1 MGTAFGETT
10 RMPNRPKVGEI
21 LVQAG
26 VIDQFQLNA
35 ALGEQAR
42 WGRPLGAT
50 LIKLGFVEER
60 DLVRALASQLD
71 MPVASLEGKRIHPD
85 VLSLIPGDI
94 AERHMVIPL
103 FVKTEGEVDFLYVGV
118 EDPGNLEVLDDLAFR
133 TGKQIRPVMVGPS
146 ELWEGIDRYYRREF
160 IETVSHVEPEDVP
173 EPKFEP
179 SSELKP
185 AAGETP
191 PAAAAATSGTEELA
205 RHWTLPDAQASPAA
219 PTTPTTPVSA
229 RAELPAIESEPVAHA
244 QPVDVEPVPAQR
256 AEPTAVSPVVG
267 EDVTEPLIEELPE
280 VPPVQSPPARPP
292 TFSGEE
298 RTRIAL
304 EALTQILIE
313 KGVMSREELHQ
324 RIRALVQ
331 SLSEQ
336 G

>member
-1 MGTAFGETT
+1 
-10 RMPNRPKVGEI
+10 MPNRPKVGQI

-26 VIDQFQLNA
+26 IIDQFQLNA

-50 LIKLGFVEER
+50 LIKLGFVEELE
-60 DLVRALASQLD
+60 LVRALASQLD
-71 MPVASLEGKRIHPD
+71 MPVASLDGKRIHPD
-85 VLSLIPGDI
+85 VLALIPGDI

-103 FVKTEGEVDFLYVGV
+103 FVKKEGEIEFLYVGV

-160 IETVSHVEPEDVP
+160 IETVSHVEPEDAP
-173 EPKFEP
+173 GPRP
-179 SSELKP
+179 QASAAP
-185 AAGETP
+185 ASDSDQTP
-191 PAAAAATSGTEELA
+191 PVAAPVTAGTEELA
-205 RHWTLPDAQASPAA
+205 RHWTLPDEKSSPSIPTGPSADHPAA
-219 PTTPTTPVSA
+219 GPTP
-229 RAELPAIESEPVAHA
+229 EPVAHA
-244 QPVDVEPVPAQR
+244 QPVDIAPVP
-256 AEPTAVSPVVG
+256 SPAHELSPAKPAKAVG
-267 EDVTEPLIEELPE
+267 EDLTEPLIEELPE
-280 VPPVQSPPARPP
+280 ARPEPPPAEDAQV
-292 TFSGEE
+292 FSGEE

-324 RIRALVQ
+324 RIRAHVQ
-331 SLSEQ
+331 ILSEQ